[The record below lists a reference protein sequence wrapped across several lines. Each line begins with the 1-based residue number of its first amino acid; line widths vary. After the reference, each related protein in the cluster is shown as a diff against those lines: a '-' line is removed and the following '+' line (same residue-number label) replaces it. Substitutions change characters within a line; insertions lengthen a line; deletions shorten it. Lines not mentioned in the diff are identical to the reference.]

1 MRLADYAAGRRFG
14 NGSGG
19 TGTFGASNYGGFG
32 TGSNTGFGATNSN
45 PFGAASSSSTP
56 FGNTQTSGLSSG
68 GLFGNKPTNSL
79 FGPQSTS
86 ASTGS
91 LFGTSNTTTPGFG
104 ASSGSGF
111 GANNTSSLFGNN
123 QNQNQNKPPGGLFG
137 NTSSNTSTGFGFGNN
152 SNATTNTNP
161 FGGSGGGLFGN
172 NNTNNQNQGSSLF
185 GQNQTQTQQK
195 PLFGS
200 TFGTNTTQS
209 QPSSGLFSN
218 TGSAN
223 TGGGMFG
230 NSNSATQSQGG
241 SLFGGGSS
249 NQTSGVF
256 GGNNNTT
263 QKPLFGGSSTNTG
276 GGIFG
281 NSQSQPA
288 TSNLFGNNT
297 NQQQSQPQQGSLFGG
312 NNNTTGPGLFGNSN
326 ANKPGGMFG
335 NSTTTNNP
343 GSSFFG
349 NSNNNNGGVFG
360 GSQSS
365 QNTPQ
370 QQQGS
375 LHASLLDGN
384 PYGQSSIWTGLPSA
398 TPQNSGPLATPLT
411 ASQRLKESQVKPP
424 PSLRFTGARYTTPPR
439 RQGYGLTYSPSS
451 SAGSTPG
458 GGSLST
464 SMYGRA
470 FTGGSFGKVVGKSFS
485 ASNLR
490 QQFSTD
496 GESVLS
502 PGAFAPGSS
511 RYSSG
516 SIRRLTIDKNVKP
529 DLFGRSTQPALPAP
543 TTARDTPMTNGE
555 STSTEQPN
563 KLKKRVSFD
572 KDTTGG
578 ETNGHLN
585 GESRA
590 LVRTETDEQE
600 APVEEPR
607 FPRSSRRT
615 TNSNG
620 SSSAAPE
627 MEQVRGNE
635 LAVVPEDRESDD
647 VVSKMRLPTDAHP
660 TPDPKPG
667 DYWMKPSRAEIS
679 KMPREKLQNYKGYQV
694 GRHGCGSVTF
704 DGPVDLTTIPLDDV
718 YDKLVDIE
726 LRSITVY
733 PEASTK
739 PPRGKGLNV
748 PSTLRLENSWPRNRK
763 TNAPSSATSGPLFE
777 KHIKRLRNTTNTEF
791 VDYDVQSGVWTF
803 RVPHFTRYGLD
814 YDDED
819 DVDESGLS
827 SLPETPVEP
836 TPHFASSTASAME
849 VDDVTPEDSSPEDDT
864 FAFKQKIVPGGF
876 NRQSVADY
884 DQDQSFLGDGFATA
898 ASGSEHSHVSDQE
911 ESDGMNMAGS
921 FPHNDGAAEQ
931 DSESPMRPAFMA
943 GQQPWGTPGRPL
955 IDLDGDWAEQL
966 QRTISPRKQN
976 REALREVQ
984 GKVLLDRSQQP
995 AKRPQSST
1003 KNEFRTSIDVMN
1015 SLFGKHEERMA
1026 LSRIQESGASGFEV

>member
-14 NGSGG
+14 TGSGG
-19 TGTFGASNYGGFG
+19 TGAFGTSNFGGFG
-32 TGSNTGFGATNSN
+32 TTSNTGFGASNNN

-56 FGNTQTSGLSSG
+56 FGNTQTSGLGSG
-68 GLFGNKPTNSL
+68 TLFGNKPTTSL
-79 FGPQSTS
+79 FGSQSTS
-86 ASTGS
+86 APTGS
-91 LFGTSNTTTPGFG
+91 LFGTSNSATPSFG
-104 ASSGSGF
+104 ASSGTGF
-111 GANNTSSLFGNN
+111 GANNTTSLFGNN
-123 QNQNQNKPPGGLFG
+123 QNQNKPSLFG
-137 NTSSNTSTGFGFGNN
+137 NASSNTSAGFGFGNN
-152 SNATTNTNP
+152 SNTTTNTNP
-161 FGGSGGGLFGN
+161 FGGSSNTGLFGN
-172 NNTNNQNQGSSLF
+172 TNTQNQGSTLF
-185 GQNQTQTQQK
+185 GQNQSQNQQK

-209 QPSSGLFSN
+209 QSSTGLFGNTSSTNTN
-218 TGSAN
+218 TGL
-223 TGGGMFG
+223 FG
-230 NSNSATQSQGG
+230 NNASGTQSQGG
-241 SLFGGGSS
+241 NLFGGGTS
-249 NQTSGVF
+249 NQTPSLF

-276 GGIFG
+276 GGFFG
-281 NSQSQPA
+281 NSQSQPP
-288 TSNLFGNNT
+288 TTGLFGNN
-297 NQQQSQPQQGSLFGG
+297 NNQQSQPQQNSSVFGG
-312 NNNTTGPGLFGNSN
+312 NTNNTGTGIFGNSN
-326 ANKPGGMFG
+326 ANKPGGIFG
-335 NSTTTNNP
+335 NSTTSNQVP
-343 GSSFFG
+343 SLFG
-349 NSNNNNGGVFG
+349 NLNNNSNTGLFG
-360 GSQSS
+360 ASQST

-370 QQQGS
+370 QQPGS

-424 PSLRFTGARYTTPPR
+424 PSLRLTSTRYMTPPR

-470 FTGGSFGKVVGKSFS
+470 FTGGSFGKVVGKSLS

-516 SIRRLTIDKNVKP
+516 SIRRLTIDKNVKV

-543 TTARDTPMTNGE
+543 PTTKETPTTNGE
-555 STSTEQPN
+555 SNSTEQPN

-585 GESRA
+585 GESGA

-600 APVEEPR
+600 PPLEEPR
-607 FPRSSRRT
+607 FPRPSKRT

-620 SSSAAPE
+620 TASAPPE
-627 MEQVRGNE
+627 MEHVRGNE

-647 VVSKMRLPTDAHP
+647 VVSKMRLPTDSHP

-679 KMPREKLQNYKGYQV
+679 KMPREKLQNYRGLQV

-718 YDKLVDIE
+718 YGKLVDIE

-791 VDYDVQSGVWTF
+791 VGYDVQTGVWTF

-814 YDDED
+814 YDDDED
-819 DVDESGLS
+819 DDESGLS

-836 TPHFASSTASAME
+836 TPQFASSTASAME
-849 VDDVTPEDSSPEDDT
+849 VDDGAPEDSSPEDDT

-876 NRQSVADY
+876 NRLSVID
-884 DQDQSFLGDGFATA
+884 DDEDQSFLGDGSAAA
-898 ASGSEHSHVSDQE
+898 ASGSEHSHISDQE
-911 ESDGMNMAGS
+911 ESDEDVNMIGS
-921 FPHNDGAAEQ
+921 FPHNDGAVEQ
-931 DSESPMRPAFMA
+931 DIGSPTRPAFM
-943 GQQPWGTPGRPL
+943 GSQQPRGTPGRPL
-955 IDLDGDWAEQL
+955 IDLNGDWAEQL

-976 REALREVQ
+976 REALRELQ
-984 GKVLLDRSQQP
+984 RNVLLDRSQQP
-995 AKRPQSST
+995 AKRPQSSN

-1026 LSRIQESGASGFEV
+1026 LSRIQELGGSGFEV

>member
-1 MRLADYAAGRRFG
+1 MRLADYGAGRRFG

-19 TGTFGASNYGGFG
+19 TGAFGTSNFGGFG

-56 FGNTQTSGLSSG
+56 FGSTQTTGLGSG
-68 GLFGNKPTNSL
+68 GLFGNKPTTSL
-79 FGPQSTS
+79 FGSQSTS
-86 ASTGS
+86 APTGG

-104 ASSGSGF
+104 AASGTGF
-111 GANNTSSLFGNN
+111 GANNTSSLFGNT
-123 QNQNQNKPPGGLFG
+123 QTQNKPTGGLFG
-137 NTSSNTSTGFGFGNN
+137 NSGSNTSTGFGFGSN
-152 SNATTNTNP
+152 SNATNANP
-161 FGGSGGGLFGN
+161 FGTSSGGGLFGN
-172 NNTNNQNQGSSLF
+172 NNNNPNQGSSLF
-185 GQNQTQTQQK
+185 GQNQTQNQQK
-195 PLFGS
+195 PLFGG

-209 QPSSGLFSN
+209 QPSGGLFGSSS
-218 TGSAN
+218 SAN
-223 TGGGMFG
+223 NGGGLFG
-230 NSNSATQSQGG
+230 NNNPGTQSQGG
-241 SLFGGGSS
+241 LFGSGSS
-249 NQTSGVF
+249 NQTPSLF
-256 GGNNNTT
+256 GGNNNTA
-263 QKPLFGGSSTNTG
+263 QKPLFGGSSSNTG
-276 GGIFG
+276 SGPFG

-288 TSNLFGNNT
+288 TSGLFGSNT
-297 NQQQSQPQQGSLFGG
+297 NQQQNQPQQGSSLFGG
-312 NNNTTGPGLFGNSN
+312 TNQNTGSGLFGNSN
-326 ANKPGGMFG
+326 ANKPGGLFG
-335 NSTTTNNP
+335 NSTTTTNQ
-343 GSSFFG
+343 GSSLFG
-349 NSNNNNGGVFG
+349 NNSNTSGLFG
-360 GSQSS
+360 GSQST

-370 QQQGS
+370 QQSGS
-375 LHASLLDGN
+375 LHASLLDSN

-424 PSLRFTGARYTTPPR
+424 PSLRFTGARYMTPPR

-516 SIRRLTIDKNVKP
+516 SIRRLTIDKNVKV
-529 DLFGRSTQPALPAP
+529 DLFGRSTQPTLPAP
-543 TTARDTPMTNGE
+543 NTAKETPTTNGE
-555 STSTEQPN
+555 STYSEQPN

-585 GESRA
+585 GESGA
-590 LVRTETDEQE
+590 LVRTETDEQDS
-600 APVEEPR
+600 PFEEPR
-607 FPRSSRRT
+607 FPRSARRT
-615 TNSNG
+615 TNPSG
-620 SSSAAPE
+620 SSSAPLE
-627 MEQVRGNE
+627 IEHVRGNE

-647 VVSKMRLPTDAHP
+647 VVSKMRLPTDADP

-679 KMPREKLQNYKGYQV
+679 KMSREKLQNFRGFQV
-694 GRHGCGSVTF
+694 GRYGCGSVTF

-718 YDKLVDIE
+718 FGKLVDIE

-739 PPRGKGLNV
+739 PPLGKGLNV
-748 PSTLRLENSWPRNRK
+748 PSTLQLENSWPRNRK

-777 KHIKRLRNTTNTEF
+777 KHIKRLRNTANTEF
-791 VDYDVQSGVWTF
+791 VGYDVQSGVWTF

-814 YDDED
+814 YDDDED
-819 DVDESGLS
+819 DDESGLS

-836 TPHFASSTASAME
+836 TPRFPSSTASAME

-876 NRQSVADY
+876 NHQSVVDY
-884 DQDQSFLGDGFATA
+884 DQDQSFLGDSSAAT
-898 ASGSEHSHVSDQE
+898 ASGSERSHVSDQE
-911 ESDGMNMAGS
+911 ESGDELNMVGS
-921 FPHNDGAAEQ
+921 FPQNDSAAGQ
-931 DSESPMRPAFMA
+931 DAESQMRPTLMA

-984 GKVLLDRSQQP
+984 RNVLLDRSQQP
-995 AKRPQSST
+995 AKRPQSSN

-1015 SLFGKHEERMA
+1015 SLFGKHEEKLA
-1026 LSRIQESGASGFEV
+1026 LSRIQESGGSGFEV